1 MGHSMRQPWGL
12 YRLMCV
18 GLSGLFVAGVGL
30 CRVRGIRVK
39 AVLLALTGGCSSEVG
54 VVLAE
59 SLLAHL

>member
-1 MGHSMRQPWGL
+1 
-12 YRLMCV
+12 MCV

-30 CRVRGIRVK
+30 CRVRGIREGK
-39 AVLLALTGGCSSEVG
+39 AVWLALTGYGSSEVG

>member
-1 MGHSMRQPWGL
+1 
-12 YRLMCV
+12 MCV

-30 CRVRGIRVK
+30 CRVRGIKGK
-39 AVLLALTGGCSSEVG
+39 AVWLALTGYGSSEVG